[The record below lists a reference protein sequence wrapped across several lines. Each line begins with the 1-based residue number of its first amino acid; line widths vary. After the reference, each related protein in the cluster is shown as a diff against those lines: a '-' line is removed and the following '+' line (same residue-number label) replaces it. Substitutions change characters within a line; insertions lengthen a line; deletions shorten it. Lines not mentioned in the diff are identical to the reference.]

1 VNSRQPPALAVWLLK
16 RLGVAA
22 RNEPLAGDLL
32 EEFRN
37 GRTAAWYWRQTFMA
51 IAAAFGLRLHSR
63 RLEFLAL
70 FVGWSAESVLM
81 AACRLLLVSLRIQ
94 VAILGGAAL
103 AGLGLAMYLEYRT
116 RSYVRARGSNLSDE
130 DSFGLFE
137 CGLWPKVYAIGIFS
151 MYAFMDGLNVLMGVP
166 TDGVQ
171 TSVHLLVA
179 IHLYGICFP
188 LVMLALRSTAGSTR
202 TTLPHS

>member
-1 VNSRQPPALAVWLLK
+1 MNSRQPPALAVWLLK
-16 RLGVAA
+16 RAGLTA
-22 RNEPLAGDLL
+22 RNEPLTGDLL
-32 EEFRN
+32 EEFRS
-37 GRTAAWYWRQTFMA
+37 GRTAVWYWRQTFRA

-70 FVGWSAESVLM
+70 FVGWSAESALM

-94 VAILGGAAL
+94 VAILGAAAL

-116 RSYVRARGSNLSDE
+116 RLYVQARGSNLSDE
-130 DSFGLFE
+130 DSFEIFE

-151 MYAFMDGLNVLMGVP
+151 ICALIDGGDVLCGILS
-166 TDGVQ
+166 DGVQ
-171 TSVHLLVA
+171 SSMHLLVA

-188 LVMLALRSTAGSTR
+188 VLVTATRSTASQTNTGMS
-202 TTLPHS
+202 HS